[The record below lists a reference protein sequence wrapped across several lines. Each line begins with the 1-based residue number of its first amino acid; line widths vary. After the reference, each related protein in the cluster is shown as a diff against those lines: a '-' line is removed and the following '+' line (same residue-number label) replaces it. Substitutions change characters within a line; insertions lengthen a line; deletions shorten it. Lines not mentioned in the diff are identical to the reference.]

1 MASTAVQ
8 PQPAPRGPAHSPAQ
22 AQSDILPSL
31 FGGGYGTY
39 EVRPSN
45 YLLSFVLHCLA
56 VAIIIL
62 VATYIN
68 SHRAQIAQQVQGT
81 IIDIS
86 PYILPPGT
94 QSGGGGGGGAHDKLL
109 AEKGA
114 LPKPA
119 RDQFTPPTVIVQNQ
133 PKLPIEPT
141 VVAPEIKLKPASIG
155 DPLAALNSI
164 PSNGIGG
171 NAGIGNGDG
180 TGIGSGRGPGMGPGW
195 GGGVGGGAYRIGGGV
210 SAPIPIYQPDPEYSE
225 EARKAKYQ
233 GTVILWMVIGSDGR
247 VHEAK
252 VVRSLGLGL
261 DEKALEAVKT
271 WKFEPAK
278 KDGQAV
284 SVQLNVEVNF
294 RLY

>member
-1 MASTAVQ
+1 
-8 PQPAPRGPAHSPAQ
+8 
-22 AQSDILPSL
+22 
-31 FGGGYGTY
+31 
-39 EVRPSN
+39 
-45 YLLSFVLHCLA
+45 
-56 VAIIIL
+56 
-62 VATYIN
+62 
-68 SHRAQIAQQVQGT
+68 
-81 IIDIS
+81 
-86 PYILPPGT
+86 
-94 QSGGGGGGGAHDKLL
+94 
-109 AEKGA
+109 
-114 LPKPA
+114 
-119 RDQFTPPTVIVQNQ
+119 
-133 PKLPIEPT
+133 
-141 VVAPEIKLKPASIG
+141 
-155 DPLAALNSI
+155 
-164 PSNGIGG
+164 
-171 NAGIGNGDG
+171 
-180 TGIGSGRGPGMGPGW
+180 MGPGW